1 MELRHLRY
9 FVAVAE
15 EGSLTVAAERRLHT
29 AQPSLSRQMRD
40 LEYEVGTQLMV
51 RSARGV
57 ELTAAGRVFL
67 DHARLAL
74 IQVEAAREAARRAA
88 EPTKPSFALGFLTG
102 QELDWLPEAMRIL
115 HDELP
120 NMQVTISSQYSPDL
134 ADALMRGKLDV
145 AFMRPEARAPDLTYR
160 LVRKEPLVAV
170 LPSDHRLASREAI
183 DAREIAGET
192 FISVSNTAPT
202 LRIVIDDYL
211 KSIGLDI
218 RPDHEVDNIAMAMSL
233 VASTRGVALL
243 PAYVRNF
250 MPWSVISRPIMGDP
264 PTIDLVIGY
273 SKANASP
280 TLKLF
285 LSRADELIGR
295 VSKRLSHPA
304 DEAREREESR
314 QETRE
319 KSWISEAEHRA
330 KHRANLRANIQD
342 NLRETLDESPGK
354 SP

>member
-15 EGSLTVAAERRLHT
+15 EGSLTLAAEQRLHT

-51 RSARGV
+51 RSARGI

-74 IQVEAAREAARRAA
+74 IQVEAARDAARRAA

-102 QELDWLPEAMRIL
+102 QEMDWLPEAMRIL

-145 AFMRPEARAPDLTYR
+145 AFMRPEAQAPH
-160 LVRKEPLVAV
+160 LVFKLVIKEPLVAI
-170 LPSDHRLASREAI
+170 LPSDHRLAAYEAI
-183 DAREIAGET
+183 DPRDIAGET
-192 FISVSNTAPT
+192 FISVSKTAPT
-202 LRIVIDDYL
+202 LRVVIDDYL
-211 KSIGLDI
+211 ERLNLGI
-218 RPDHEVDNIAMAMSL
+218 RPDHEVDNLAMAMSL
-233 VASTRGVALL
+233 VASTRGVAFL
-243 PAYVRNF
+243 PAYAQNF
-250 MPWSVISRPIMGDP
+250 LPWSVISRPIKGDA

-273 SKANASP
+273 KRANASP

-285 LSRADELIGR
+285 LSRTDELIARVAKKFGGPSTEGR
-295 VSKRLSHPA
+295 EMHV
-304 DEAREREESR
+304 EEPDGS
-314 QETRE
+314 
-319 KSWISEAEHRA
+319 SA
-330 KHRANLRANIQD
+330 
-342 NLRETLDESPGK
+342 GGG
-354 SP
+354 

>member
-29 AQPSLSRQMRD
+29 AQPSLSRQIRV
-40 LEYEVGTQLMV
+40 LEYEVGTQFLV
-51 RSARGV
+51 RSARGI
-57 ELTAAGRVFL
+57 ELTAAGKVFL

-74 IQVEAAREAARRAA
+74 AQVEAAREAARRAA

-102 QELDWLPEAMRIL
+102 QEMDWLPEAMRIL

-145 AFMRPEARAPDLTYR
+145 AFMRPEAGAPDLTYR
-160 LVRKEPLVAV
+160 VVTKEPLVAV
-170 LPSDHRLASREAI
+170 LPSDHRLASRKAI
-183 DAREIAGET
+183 DPRDIAGET

-202 LRIVIDDYL
+202 LRAVIDDYL
-211 KSIGLDI
+211 KRIGIDI
-218 RPDHEVDNIAMAMSL
+218 RPDHEVDNLAMAMSL

-243 PAYVRNF
+243 PAYAQHF
-250 MPWSVISRPIMGDP
+250 LPWSVISRPILGDP

-273 SKANASP
+273 NRANASP

-285 LSRADELIGR
+285 LSRADELIAR
-295 VSKRLSHPA
+295 VSNRLSDPA
-304 DEAREREESR
+304 VTA
-314 QETRE
+314 
-319 KSWISEAEHRA
+319 
-330 KHRANLRANIQD
+330 
-342 NLRETLDESPGK
+342 
-354 SP
+354 